1 MTNTLHRYSEHYARE
16 PGEDASPVTD
26 DYIVF
31 AMASKGVND
40 DDLAAKYRAFL
51 KLALEHDPVNI
62 GDATHGGWLRPQ
74 RKLTPVNH
82 WRRERRPDPETVLRG
97 VDGPTTVAAV
107 FDTYEKLRAFVLSL
121 AKADI
126 GVSINIAAPMD
137 AAQRCC
143 RDVGLARHSVEYSV
157 GFRGRVER
165 LPEARTLE
173 LSTMCGHGMVS
184 AAFAR
189 KMLDWV
195 RENRRTPAEAAAYM
209 ARFCSC
215 GVFNTRR
222 AERLLEAAR
231 PGADRPAAGQGDRPG
246 GSDSDPTAVR

>member
-1 MTNTLHRYSEHYARE
+1 MTNTLHRFSDHYARE
-16 PGEDASPVTD
+16 PGDDARPVTD
-26 DYIVF
+26 DFIVF

-40 DDLAAKYRAFL
+40 DDLVRKYRAFM
-51 KLALEHDPVNI
+51 KLALEHGPVNV

-74 RKLTPVNH
+74 KDLTPANH
-82 WRRERRPDPETVLRG
+82 WRREHRPDPEAVLRG
-97 VDGPTTVAAV
+97 IDGPTTVAAV
-107 FDTYEKLRAFVLSL
+107 FDTFEKMRAFVEAL

-126 GVSINIAAPMD
+126 GVSVNIAAPMD
-137 AAQRCC
+137 AAHRCC
-143 RDVGLARHSVEYSV
+143 RDVGLPRHSVEYSI
-157 GFRGRVER
+157 GFRGRLER

-215 GVFNTRR
+215 GVFNTKR
-222 AERLLEAAR
+222 AERLLDAAR
-231 PGADRPAAGQGDRPG
+231 SPG
-246 GSDSDPTAVR
+246 GGEPAGEGPVTAGRGTSPR